1 MESKPTAG
9 ADRKRADPRKAAV
22 PPERPEAGTLGPRTR
37 LAHLLRR
44 AGFGPAPGE
53 LDARLA
59 DGYEATVRSLL
70 EPGGDDGLGDVDRQ
84 IGEVLDFGNIDD
96 VRTWWIYRMIHSR
109 RPLVEKMAFFWH
121 GHFATANG
129 KVGNPFLMY
138 RQNQLFREHGLGPF
152 GELLMRVAQDPA
164 MLLWLDGASN
174 RKAHPNE
181 NFAREVMEL
190 FTFGPGL
197 YSERDVQE
205 AARAF
210 TGWGLRDG
218 SFFFNPAEHDF
229 GSKTFLGRE
238 GTWDGSDVLRIL
250 AEHPATAERLTAKLF
265 AFVAYDGADA
275 RTLGPFVAEWKATR
289 GDLREVLRSIF
300 LSTAFSSPRAYRAN
314 VKSPAEFVIG
324 SVRAL
329 GGTIAPRQVGALMA
343 RMGQDLFNPPSVKG
357 WDGGAAWIS
366 TSTLFERFNFAASI
380 TTARGPQGTSHV
392 DPLRV
397 FEGVT
402 PTTARQAVDLVLD
415 RLLDGALAEEAR
427 SALLR
432 YLEAPDPQ
440 RARELSA
447 NPPATPLDPRLQDE
461 KLRGLL
467 HLVLCAP
474 EYQLG

>member
-1 MESKPTAG
+1 MTS
-9 ADRKRADPRKAAV
+9 ADRKKADPGRKATAAAEPAEA
-22 PPERPEAGTLGPRTR
+22 PPLGPRTR

-70 EPGGDDGLGDVDRQ
+70 EPGGDDGLGDIDRQ
-84 IGEVLDFGNIDD
+84 IGEVFDFGNLDD

-109 RPLVEKMAFFWH
+109 RPLIEKMAFFWH
-121 GHFATANG
+121 GHFATANS
-129 KVGNPFLMY
+129 KVANPFLMY
-138 RQNQLFREHGLGPF
+138 RQNQLFRLHGLGPF
-152 GELLMRVAQDPA
+152 GELLTRVAQDPA
-164 MLLWLDGASN
+164 MLLWLDGAAN

-197 YSERDVQE
+197 YAERDVQE

-210 TGWGLRDG
+210 TGWGLREG
-218 SFFFNPAEHDF
+218 SFFFNAGEHDF
-229 GSKTFLGRE
+229 GPKTFLGRE
-238 GTWDGSDVLRIL
+238 GPWDGADVLQIL

-265 AFVAYDGADA
+265 SFVAYDGADA
-275 RTLGPFVAEWKATR
+275 RTLAPFVSVWQATR
-289 GDLREVLRSIF
+289 GDVREVLRSIF
-300 LSTAFSSPRAYRAN
+300 LSPVFSSPRAYRAN
-314 VKSPAEFVIG
+314 VKSPAEYVIG

-329 GGTIAPRQVGALMA
+329 GGTIAPRQVASLMA

-402 PTTARQAVDLVLD
+402 PTTPRQAVDVVVD
-415 RLLDGALAEEAR
+415 HLLDGSLAEESR
-427 SALLR
+427 TSLLR

-440 RARELSA
+440 RAKELSA
-447 NPPATPLDPRLQDE
+447 NPPLTPLDPRLQDE